1 MKFLLGDRM
10 VIFFVALL
18 LFCFSISNVPTRI
31 FVAMMSVLVATLI
44 GWGIRTAWDS
54 KDDDED
60 DVLQSSLVVLRRTRV
75 ALFKRVKEF
84 IPFHT
89 RHVPDDRITL
99 NSGLNEGRV

>member
-1 MKFLLGDRM
+1 M
-10 VIFFVALL
+10 VIFFIALL
-18 LFCFSISNVPTRI
+18 LFCFKISNVSTRI

-44 GWGIRTAWDS
+44 GWCIRTAWES
-54 KDDDED
+54 SDDD
-60 DVLQSSLVVLRRTRV
+60 DVWENSLAVLRRTRV

-89 RHVPDDRITL
+89 RRVPVDRITL